1 MLLNGL
7 KESKKILGKLKKRI
21 KLLKRKKIIPGLA
34 IILVGKNEAS
44 KIYVSKKL
52 KEAKALSMNAW
63 LFSFPEKVREKK
75 IIKLI
80 KKLNEDKKV
89 HGIIVQLPLPS
100 HLNKLRI
107 LNSIKPEKDVDG
119 FTFSSLG
126 KLMQEKEELVAAT
139 PKGCI
144 KLLEAKKVKFQGK
157 HAVIV
162 GHSII
167 VGKPLAMLLLNRNA
181 TVTVCHKFTK
191 NLSNFTR
198 KADLLF
204 VAVGKPKLIKA
215 SMVKKNAIIID
226 IGINKVKGKICGDI
240 DFEKIKNKA
249 KLITPVPG
257 GIGPMTVA
265 MLLENTVIAAEK
277 TIKK

>member
-1 MLLNGL
+1 
-7 KESKKILGKLKKRI
+7 
-21 KLLKRKKIIPGLA
+21 
-34 IILVGKNEAS
+34 
-44 KIYVSKKL
+44 
-52 KEAKALSMNAW
+52 
-63 LFSFPEKVREKK
+63 
-75 IIKLI
+75 
-80 KKLNEDKKV
+80 
-89 HGIIVQLPLPS
+89 LPLPS